1 LTDEEVASTSQHSD
15 LFKSHSWLDMGLAV
29 LVTFFLVATARIEEV
44 ENIKYFGDEYSECL
58 KRTKMF
64 VLFVF

>member
-1 LTDEEVASTSQHSD
+1 
-15 LFKSHSWLDMGLAV
+15 MGLAV

-44 ENIKYFGDEYSECL
+44 ENIKYFGDEYSEYL